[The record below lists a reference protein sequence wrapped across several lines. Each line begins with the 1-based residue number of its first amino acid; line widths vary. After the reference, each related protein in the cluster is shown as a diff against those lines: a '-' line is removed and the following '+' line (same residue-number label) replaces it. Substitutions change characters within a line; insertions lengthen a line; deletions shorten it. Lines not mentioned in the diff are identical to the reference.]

1 MNKNRVLWGLLA
13 FVLLFSVIFSSA
25 RAGEEK
31 ALTLIIYMAGSDL
44 ETQNG
49 SASADIQE
57 MLSSGCDF
65 SRVNIVLLA
74 GGAES
79 WRLGLSSGELSAI
92 QLGSRGMRVLER
104 FPLTSMGAPETLS
117 SFLSWSVERFPAQ
130 EYALVFWN
138 HGGGPMEGVCYDEL
152 FGRDHLSLSELSE
165 ALEASPFG
173 PERPLSWIG
182 FDACMMASLE
192 TAGVCVDYARYMIA
206 SQETE
211 PAAGWDYSFL
221 SRAAEQAGGA
231 EAGRAIVDA
240 YMAANAEN
248 DSVTLSCIDLRK
260 LGPVLRCVSDLFL
273 SLRHELNAETFSVL
287 SNGRRDTRGFG
298 RLTTLSE
305 YDLADLY
312 HLSEQYAEMAP
323 QQAAFLQKA
332 LEDAVVCSAAPQ
344 PHAHGLSIYSPY
356 YNKSSYSDAWR
367 ETSRLMSPSN
377 GYYSWIG
384 RFASYWLGDQLA
396 DWSGLAGRALP
407 VDGAGVQALELPLTE
422 EQQRHFASAKVVI
435 LRDQG
440 YDESYFK
447 VYEIADL
454 RPQEGVLRAE
464 YDFSGLYVV
473 DGQGQ
478 IVSDI
483 YPFDSL
489 QEGRISLVAELE
501 KESLFKSMVRQIREE
516 SPEPAESEL
525 VHLICTQVPG
535 TDRLEVRD
543 VILQP
548 EDPTELTT
556 GKQYLS
562 IEASRFPFIFF
573 SANRY
578 AYLPVRDPESGRL
591 LPYSLWQA
599 VSIPL
604 QDRTLLDREGNRL
617 SVSEWTRN
625 FHEQTVDAQD
635 YLFFSE
641 VDNSLP
647 WSLEFRRDQVSPQA
661 LYAQFIVTDTQGV
674 ETATELI
681 PLSFPAL
688 KDSRKLNRELYRDEE
703 VSVELESLD
712 VVKASSGSGLY
723 LRFMVDNQTDM
734 NLSFYCLNLSLN
746 HTVIDN
752 TVQLL
757 PNTLEPHRRMR
768 ISMLIPPDQMP
779 CLDSKLS
786 RIGFTPVLWQTG
798 HASDYTVSAGPQV
811 LETDLDLSSLGLIP
825 PGSLSPLAGDSTAS
839 GDFSVELLR
848 LEEQKDGSLR
858 GLLHFISGSEENIDF
873 SFFLSEEDQ
882 YGDVILNHC
891 FLRDVL
897 HASHTTLTLY
907 PGFDLYQPFTLN
919 RIMQLEAVGSASAAS
934 RNLFPSLDGFS
945 YWGIDAIRSLTV
957 PLYVNQGYLFPFLA
971 LADPL
976 PLSLDA
982 APSDT
987 AEPVPLLRENSLLS
1001 LSLRSAQVTE
1011 SGLLRLDLD
1020 LEGLSESPF
1029 SFRAVDCMLDGRWT
1043 DAELLSETY
1052 LSDQL
1057 FSPGW
1062 ITVNRIE
1069 GAHRLIITLSPEEG
1083 AAVLRPGSAL
1093 SLTFEYAPYPGF
1105 AADANGLDWRR
1116 SGEVRLTL
1124 RPEAEAVSGTLPAE
1138 SWSVEPAGWLPE
1150 VNLADWLGG
1159 PPVPP
1164 SGEQEGRPSEPSE
1177 NTLRFSLSPEQAAG
1191 LQSAQ
1196 ISLVLPCGQE
1206 GFPDLYYLLANFPRP
1221 RLEDSVLTAD
1231 FGGVL
1236 AGLKGNDCPF
1246 FQHVYREEDVWH
1258 FLAAWL
1264 DLTDPAGETLL
1275 LAEQAHLTL
1284 SAEGTSA
1291 VTAQYT
1297 AAEPLPENPLP
1308 ASFSDYLE
1316 VYRIPGLRE
1325 GRCPHL
1331 REWEYQGMI
1340 DDTAALIPGEPAV
1353 AFRHVSDWPD
1363 MYAVFSL
1370 TYADGSREAFARK
1383 LIP

>member
-1 MNKNRVLWGLLA
+1 
-13 FVLLFSVIFSSA
+13 
-25 RAGEEK
+25 
-31 ALTLIIYMAGSDL
+31 
-44 ETQNG
+44 
-49 SASADIQE
+49 
-57 MLSSGCDF
+57 
-65 SRVNIVLLA
+65 
-74 GGAES
+74 
-79 WRLGLSSGELSAI
+79 
-92 QLGSRGMRVLER
+92 
-104 FPLTSMGAPETLS
+104 
-117 SFLSWSVERFPAQ
+117 
-130 EYALVFWN
+130 
-138 HGGGPMEGVCYDEL
+138 
-152 FGRDHLSLSELSE
+152 
-165 ALEASPFG
+165 
-173 PERPLSWIG
+173 
-182 FDACMMASLE
+182 
-192 TAGVCVDYARYMIA
+192 
-206 SQETE
+206 
-211 PAAGWDYSFL
+211 
-221 SRAAEQAGGA
+221 
-231 EAGRAIVDA
+231 
-240 YMAANAEN
+240 
-248 DSVTLSCIDLRK
+248 
-260 LGPVLRCVSDLFL
+260 
-273 SLRHELNAETFSVL
+273 
-287 SNGRRDTRGFG
+287 
-298 RLTTLSE
+298 
-305 YDLADLY
+305 
-312 HLSEQYAEMAP
+312 
-323 QQAAFLQKA
+323 
-332 LEDAVVCSAAPQ
+332 
-344 PHAHGLSIYSPY
+344 
-356 YNKSSYSDAWR
+356 
-367 ETSRLMSPSN
+367 
-377 GYYSWIG
+377 
-384 RFASYWLGDQLA
+384 
-396 DWSGLAGRALP
+396 
-407 VDGAGVQALELPLTE
+407 
-422 EQQRHFASAKVVI
+422 
-435 LRDQG
+435 
-440 YDESYFK
+440 
-447 VYEIADL
+447 
-454 RPQEGVLRAE
+454 
-464 YDFSGLYVV
+464 
-473 DGQGQ
+473 
-478 IVSDI
+478 
-483 YPFDSL
+483 
-489 QEGRISLVAELE
+489 
-501 KESLFKSMVRQIREE
+501 
-516 SPEPAESEL
+516 
-525 VHLICTQVPG
+525 
-535 TDRLEVRD
+535 
-543 VILQP
+543 
-548 EDPTELTT
+548 
-556 GKQYLS
+556 
-562 IEASRFPFIFF
+562 
-573 SANRY
+573 
-578 AYLPVRDPESGRL
+578 
-591 LPYSLWQA
+591 
-599 VSIPL
+599 
-604 QDRTLLDREGNRL
+604 
-617 SVSEWTRN
+617 
-625 FHEQTVDAQD
+625 
-635 YLFFSE
+635 
-641 VDNSLP
+641 
-647 WSLEFRRDQVSPQA
+647 
-661 LYAQFIVTDTQGV
+661 
-674 ETATELI
+674 
-681 PLSFPAL
+681 
-688 KDSRKLNRELYRDEE
+688 
-703 VSVELESLD
+703 
-712 VVKASSGSGLY
+712 
-723 LRFMVDNQTDM
+723 
-734 NLSFYCLNLSLN
+734 
-746 HTVIDN
+746 
-752 TVQLL
+752 
-757 PNTLEPHRRMR
+757 MR

-811 LETDLDLSSLGLIP
+811 LETDLDLSSLVLIP

-873 SFFLSEEDQ
+873 SFFLSEEDR

-957 PLYVNQGYLFPFLA
+957 PLYVNQGYLFPFLE

-1020 LEGLSESPF
+1020 LEDLAESPF

-1062 ITVNRIE
+1062 MTVNRIE

-1221 RLEDSVLTAD
+1221 RLEDSILTAD

-1353 AFRHVSDWPD
+1353 VFRPVSDWPD